1 MRLLQILSNKKS
13 KFNNFLTK
21 NHFEQL
27 SDLNIEFFESVK
39 NSLLDPQGLNLAND
53 VKWIK
58 LNQNWNS
65 SKFPVVIG
73 GEGPPVLLLHGFDS
87 SFLEF
92 RRIYQ
97 SLKKNFQVI
106 IPDLLGFGFSP
117 RHATYDYNPSKII
130 LYLIDILE
138 KLNITNN
145 LKIIGA
151 SMGGSTALKLAFEI
165 PNTIDKIILLSPAG
179 LFGEPKNIPFP
190 LNQIGASFL
199 GLPQV
204 RKSLCR
210 QAFAFP
216 KICVGEMEE
225 QIASIH
231 LGCKGWRNSLASFAK
246 SGGFA
251 GTQKYIQNIPIKTLC
266 GENDRILGKKEIKNI
281 KEIEKLNFIGLQN
294 CGHLP
299 HVDLPILS
307 GKIIE
312 DYFCNRNNF

>member
-1 MRLLQILSNKKS
+1 MQNLNNKKS
-13 KFNNFLTK
+13 KHNYFLNKTNFEHFN
-21 NHFEQL
+21 
-27 SDLNIEFFESVK
+27 DLNIEFFESAK
-39 NSLLDPQGLNLAND
+39 TTLLDPLAIHLAND

-65 SKFPVVIG
+65 LEFPVVIG
-73 GEGPPVLLLHGFDS
+73 GKGQPILLLHGFDS
-87 SFLEF
+87 CFLEF

-97 SLKKNFQVI
+97 SLKRNFQVI

-117 RHATYDYNPSKII
+117 RCASMEFNPSKII
-130 LYLIDILE
+130 SHLIDTLE
-138 KLNITNN
+138 TLQITNN

-151 SMGGSTALKLAFEI
+151 SMGGSAALKLAFEI
-165 PNTIDKIILLSPAG
+165 PNAIDKMILLSPAG
-179 LFGEPKNIPFP
+179 LHGEPKIIPFP
-190 LNQIGASFL
+190 LNQAGASFL

-210 QAFAFP
+210 QAFAYP
-216 KICVGEMEE
+216 DKCVGEMEE

-251 GTQKYIQNIPIKTLC
+251 GTCKYIQNIPIKTLC
-266 GENDRILGKKEIKNI
+266 GENDRILGKKEIKEI
-281 KEIEKLNFIGLQN
+281 KKIEQLNFVGLQN

-299 HVDLPILS
+299 HVDLPSLS
-307 GKIIE
+307 SKIIQ
-312 DYFCNRNNF
+312 DYFLE

>member
-1 MRLLQILSNKKS
+1 LRLLQILNNKKS
-13 KFNNFLTK
+13 KYNPLLTK
-21 NHFEQL
+21 TQYERF
-27 SDLNIEFFESVK
+27 SDLNVEYFESAK
-39 NSLLDPQGLNLAND
+39 MSLLDPLGHYLASD

-58 LNQNWNS
+58 LNENWNS
-65 SKFPVVIG
+65 LKFPVVIG
-73 GEGPPVLLLHGFDS
+73 GKGRPILLLHGFDS

-97 SLKKNFQVI
+97 SLKRNFQVI

-117 RHATYDYNPSKII
+117 RCATNEYNPSII
-130 LYLIDILE
+130 ISYLIDILE
-138 KLNITNN
+138 TLQITNN

-165 PNTIDKIILLSPAG
+165 PNSIDKIILLSPAG

-210 QAFAFP
+210 QAFAYP
-216 KICVGEMEE
+216 DKCVGEMEE

-251 GTQKYIQNIPIKTLC
+251 GTLKYIQNIPIKTLC
-266 GENDRILGKKEIKNI
+266 GENDRILGKKEIQNI
-281 KEIEKLNFIGLQN
+281 KKIEKLNFVGLQN

-299 HVDLPILS
+299 HVDLPSLS
-307 GKIIE
+307 GKIIK
-312 DYFCNRNNF
+312 DYFL

>member
-1 MRLLQILSNKKS
+1 
-13 KFNNFLTK
+13 LTK
-21 NHFEQL
+21 TNFKQL
-27 SDLNIEFFESVK
+27 SDLNVEFFERAK
-39 NSLLDPQGLNLAND
+39 MSLLDPLGLYLAND
-53 VKWIK
+53 VNWIK
-58 LNQNWNS
+58 LNENWNS
-65 SKFPVVIG
+65 LKFPVVIG
-73 GEGPPVLLLHGFDS
+73 GRGRPIILLHGFDS

-117 RHATYDYNPSKII
+117 RCASNEYNPKKII
-130 LYLIDILE
+130 SYLIDIIDTLQI
-138 KLNITNN
+138 KNN

-151 SMGGSTALKLAFEI
+151 SMGGSTALKLASEI
-165 PNTIDKIILLSPAG
+165 PNSIDKILLLSPAG

-199 GLPQV
+199 GFPQV

-210 QAFAFP
+210 QAFAYP
-216 KICVGEMEE
+216 DRCVGEMEE

-251 GTQKYIQNIPIKTLC
+251 GTHKYIQNIPIKTLC

-281 KEIEKLNFIGLQN
+281 KKIEKLNFVLLKN

-299 HVDLPILS
+299 HVDLPSLS
-307 GKIIE
+307 GKIIQ
-312 DYFCNRNNF
+312 DYFS

>member
-1 MRLLQILSNKKS
+1 
-13 KFNNFLTK
+13 LTK
-21 NHFEQL
+21 NHFEQF
-27 SDLNIEFFESVK
+27 SDLNIEFFESAK
-39 NSLLDPQGLNLAND
+39 TTILDPLGLDLATD

-58 LNQNWNS
+58 LNENWLS
-65 SKFPVVIG
+65 LKFPVVIG
-73 GEGPPVLLLHGFDS
+73 GKGQPVLLLHGFDS

-97 SLKKNFQVI
+97 SLKRNFKVI

-117 RHATYDYNPSKII
+117 RCASLEYNPSNII
-130 LYLIDILE
+130 SHLIDILE
-138 KLNITNN
+138 TLKIKNN

-179 LFGEPKNIPFP
+179 LLGETKRIPFP

-210 QAFAFP
+210 QAFAYP
-216 KICVGEMEE
+216 DKCVGEMEE

-231 LGCKGWRNSLASFAK
+231 LGCKGWRNSLATFAK

-251 GTQKYIQNIPIKTLC
+251 GTNKYIQNIPIKTLC
-266 GENDRILGKKEIKNI
+266 GEKDRILGE
-281 KEIEKLNFIGLQN
+281 KEIENIRKIKKLNFVMLQN

-299 HVDLPILS
+299 HVDLPSLS
-307 GKIIE
+307 SKIIQ
-312 DYFCNRNNF
+312 DYFL

>member
-1 MRLLQILSNKKS
+1 MT
-13 KFNNFLTK
+13 KFD
-21 NHFEQL
+21 FEKL
-27 SDLNIEFFESVK
+27 SDLNIEFFESAK
-39 NSLLDPQGLNLAND
+39 SSLLDPLGLYLAKD
-53 VKWIK
+53 IKWLK
-58 LNQNWNS
+58 LNEKWNS
-65 SKFPVVIG
+65 MKFPVVIG
-73 GEGPPVLLLHGFDS
+73 GKGQPILLLHGFDS

-97 SLKKNFQVI
+97 ALKRNFQVI

-117 RHATYDYNPSKII
+117 RCASNENNPSKII
-130 LYLIDILE
+130 SYLIDILE
-138 KLNITNN
+138 NLQIKNN

-151 SMGGSTALKLAFEI
+151 SMGGSTALQLAFEI

-179 LFGEPKNIPFP
+179 LFGEPKIIPFP

-204 RKSLCR
+204 RKGLCR
-210 QAFAFP
+210 QAFAYP
-216 KICVGEMEE
+216 DKCVGEMEE

-251 GTQKYIQNIPIKTLC
+251 GTRKYIQNFSIKTLC
-266 GENDRILGKKEIKNI
+266 GEKDRILGKKEIKNI
-281 KEIEKLNFIGLQN
+281 MEIKKLNFVGLQN

-299 HVDLPILS
+299 HLDLPSLS
-307 GKIIE
+307 SKIIH
-312 DYFCNRNNF
+312 DYFI

>member
-1 MRLLQILSNKKS
+1 MTKTYFKK
-13 KFNNFLTK
+13 
-21 NHFEQL
+21 L
-27 SDLNIEFFESVK
+27 SDSNIEFFESAK
-39 NSLLDPQGLNLAND
+39 TSLLDPLGLYLAND

-58 LNQNWNS
+58 LNEDWNS
-65 SKFPVVIG
+65 LEFPVVIG
-73 GEGPPVLLLHGFDS
+73 GKGQPILLLHGFDS

-97 SLKKNFQVI
+97 ELKRNFQVI
-106 IPDLLGFGFSP
+106 IPDLLGFGFTP
-117 RHATYDYNPSKII
+117 RCATNEYNPSQII
-130 LYLIDILE
+130 SYLIDIIETL
-138 KLNITNN
+138 KITKN

-151 SMGGSTALKLAFEI
+151 SMGGSIALKLAFEI

-199 GLPQV
+199 GLSQV
-204 RKSLCR
+204 RKGLCR
-210 QAFAFP
+210 QAFAYP
-216 KICVGEMEE
+216 DKCVGEMEE

-251 GTQKYIQNIPIKTLC
+251 GSHKYIQNFSIKTLC

-281 KEIEKLNFIGLQN
+281 KGIEKLNFVGLQN

-299 HVDLPILS
+299 HVDLPALS
-307 GKIIE
+307 SKVIN
-312 DYFCNRNNF
+312 DYFL

>member
-1 MRLLQILSNKKS
+1 LNNKKS
-13 KFNNFLTK
+13 KYNYFLTK
-21 NHFEQL
+21 SYFEQL
-27 SDLNIEFFESVK
+27 SDLNVEFFESAK
-39 NSLLDPQGLNLAND
+39 NSLLDPLGLYLAKD
-53 VKWIK
+53 VQWIT

-65 SKFPVVIG
+65 LKFPVVVG
-73 GEGPPVLLLHGFDS
+73 GKGQPLLLLHGFDS

-97 SLKKNFQVI
+97 LLKRNFQVI

-117 RHATYDYNPSKII
+117 RCATNEYNPSKII
-130 LYLIDILE
+130 SYLMDLLKILQI
-138 KLNITNN
+138 KKN

-151 SMGGSTALKLAFEI
+151 SMGGSTALNLAFEI
-165 PNTIDKIILLSPAG
+165 PDSIDKIILLSPAG
-179 LFGEPKNIPFP
+179 LFGEPKSIPFP

-216 KICVGEMEE
+216 DECVGEMEE

-251 GTQKYIQNIPIKTLC
+251 GTQKYIQNIPTKVVC
-266 GENDRILGKKEIKNI
+266 GENDRILGKKEIRKI
-281 KEIEKLNFIGLQN
+281 QKIYKLNFIGLQN

-299 HVDLPILS
+299 HVDLPLLS
-307 GKIIE
+307 CKIIQ
-312 DYFCNRNNF
+312 DYFLEKKF

>member
-1 MRLLQILSNKKS
+1 M
-13 KFNNFLTK
+13 TK
-21 NHFEQL
+21 NYFEQF
-27 SDLNIEFFESVK
+27 SDLNVDFFERAK
-39 NSLLDPQGLNLAND
+39 ISLLDPLGLYLAND
-53 VKWIK
+53 VQWIK
-58 LNQNWNS
+58 LNENWNS
-65 SKFPVVIG
+65 LQFPVVIG
-73 GEGPPVLLLHGFDS
+73 GKGQPILLLHGFDS

-97 SLKKNFQVI
+97 SLKRNFQVI

-117 RHATYDYNPSKII
+117 RCATNEYNPSKII
-130 LYLIDILE
+130 SYLIDLL
-138 KLNITNN
+138 KTLQITKN

-151 SMGGSTALKLAFEI
+151 SMGGSTALKFAFEM
-165 PNTIDKIILLSPAG
+165 PDYVDKMILLSPAG

-199 GLPQV
+199 GFPQV

-216 KICVGEMEE
+216 NECVGEMEE

-251 GTQKYIQNIPIKTLC
+251 GTHKYIQNIQNIQIKTIC

-281 KEIEKLNFIGLQN
+281 KKIEKLNFVGLKN

-299 HVDLPILS
+299 HVDLPSLS
-307 GKIIE
+307 SKIIH
-312 DYFCNRNNF
+312 DYFLE

>member
-1 MRLLQILSNKKS
+1 MTE
-13 KFNNFLTK
+13 NNYEK
-21 NHFEQL
+21 L
-27 SDLNIEFFESVK
+27 SDLNVEFFESAK
-39 NSLLDPQGLNLAND
+39 SSLLDPSGLYLAND

-58 LNQNWNS
+58 INENWNS
-65 SKFPVVIG
+65 LKFPVVIG
-73 GEGPPVLLLHGFDS
+73 GKGQPILLLHGFDS

-92 RRIYQ
+92 RRIYKA
-97 SLKKNFQVI
+97 LKRNFQVI

-117 RHATYDYNPSKII
+117 RCATKEYNSSKII
-130 LYLIDILE
+130 LYLIDIL
-138 KLNITNN
+138 KTLKITNN

-165 PNTIDKIILLSPAG
+165 PNAIDKIILLSPAG

-199 GLPQV
+199 GLPQI
-204 RKSLCR
+204 RKRLCR

-216 KICVGEMEE
+216 NECVGKMEE

-231 LGCKGWRNSLASFAK
+231 LGCKGWRDSLASFAN

-251 GTQKYIQNIPIKTLC
+251 GTYKYIQNFSIKTIC

-281 KEIEKLNFIGLQN
+281 KKIEQLNCVGLQN

-299 HVDLPILS
+299 HIDLPSLS
-307 GKIIE
+307 GKIIY
-312 DYFCNRNNF
+312 DYFLQ

>member
-1 MRLLQILSNKKS
+1 
-13 KFNNFLTK
+13 LTK
-21 NHFEQL
+21 NYFEQL
-27 SDLNIEFFESVK
+27 DNLNVEFFESAK
-39 NSLLDPQGLNLAND
+39 LSLLDPLGIYLAND
-53 VKWIK
+53 IKWIK

-65 SKFPVVIG
+65 LKFPVVIG
-73 GEGPPVLLLHGFDS
+73 GKGQPIILLHGFDS

-92 RRIYQ
+92 RRVYQ
-97 SLKKNFQVI
+97 SLKRNFQVI

-117 RHATYDYNPSKII
+117 RCATNEYNPSKII
-130 LYLIDILE
+130 SYLIDLLRTL
-138 KLNITNN
+138 KITKN

-151 SMGGSTALKLAFEI
+151 SMGGSTALKLSFEI
-165 PNTIDKIILLSPAG
+165 PDSFDKIMLLSPAG
-179 LFGEPKNIPFP
+179 LFGEPKSIPFP

-216 KICVGEMEE
+216 DECVGKMEE

-251 GTQKYIQNIPIKTLC
+251 GTQNISKISQLKHYAEKMIEFL
-266 GENDRILGKKEIKNI
+266 EKKSLK
-281 KEIEKLNFIGLQN
+281 K
-294 CGHLP
+294 
-299 HVDLPILS
+299 
-307 GKIIE
+307 
-312 DYFCNRNNF
+312 

>member
-1 MRLLQILSNKKS
+1 
-13 KFNNFLTK
+13 LTK
-21 NHFEQL
+21 KNFEQI
-27 SDLNIEFFESVK
+27 SDSNIKFFESAK
-39 NSLLDPQGLNLAND
+39 MSLLDPLGLYLAND
-53 VKWIK
+53 VKWIELDGK
-58 LNQNWNS
+58 WKSL
-65 SKFPVVIG
+65 KCPVVIG
-73 GEGPPVLLLHGFDS
+73 GQGQPIILLHGFDS

-117 RHATYDYNPSKII
+117 RYATNEYNPSKII
-130 LYLIDILE
+130 SFLI
-138 KLNITNN
+138 NIIETLKIKNN

-151 SMGGSTALKLAFEI
+151 SMGGSTALKLSFEI
-165 PNTIDKIILLSPAG
+165 QNSIDKIILLSPAG

-210 QAFAFP
+210 QAFAYP
-216 KICVGEMEE
+216 DQCVGEMEE

-266 GENDRILGKKEIKNI
+266 GENDRILGI
-281 KEIEKLNFIGLQN
+281 KEIENLKKIEKLNVVGLQN

-299 HVDLPILS
+299 HVDLPYLS
-307 GKIIE
+307 SKIIL
-312 DYFCNRNNF
+312 DYFLK

>member
-1 MRLLQILSNKKS
+1 M
-13 KFNNFLTK
+13 TK
-21 NHFEQL
+21 TQFEQL
-27 SDLNIEFFESVK
+27 SDLNVDFFENAK
-39 NSLLDPQGLNLAND
+39 ISLLDPLGLYLAND

-58 LNQNWNS
+58 LNENWHS
-65 SKFPVVIG
+65 LKFPVVVG
-73 GEGPPVLLLHGFDS
+73 GKGQTILLLHGFDS

-97 SLKKNFQVI
+97 SLKRNFQVI

-117 RHATYDYNPSKII
+117 RCATNEYNPSKII
-130 LYLIDILE
+130 SYLTDLL
-138 KLNITNN
+138 KTLQITKN

-151 SMGGSTALKLAFEI
+151 SMGGSTALKLSFEI
-165 PNTIDKIILLSPAG
+165 PYSIDKIILLSPAG
-179 LFGEPKNIPFP
+179 LFGEPKSIPFP

-199 GLPQV
+199 GLQQV

-216 KICVGEMEE
+216 DECVGEMEE

-251 GTQKYIQNIPIKTLC
+251 GTQKYIQNIPIKAVC
-266 GENDRILGKKEIKNI
+266 GENDRILGKNEIKKISKIN
-281 KEIEKLNFIGLQN
+281 KLNFIGLQN

-299 HVDLPILS
+299 HVDLPSLS
-307 GKIIE
+307 SKINQ
-312 DYFCNRNNF
+312 DYFLE

>member
-1 MRLLQILSNKKS
+1 M
-13 KFNNFLTK
+13 TK
-21 NHFEQL
+21 THFEKF
-27 SDLNIEFFESVK
+27 SDLNIDYFESAK
-39 NSLLDPQGLNLAND
+39 ISLLDPLGLYLAND

-58 LNQNWNS
+58 LNEKWNS
-65 SKFPVVIG
+65 VKFPVVMG
-73 GEGPPVLLLHGFDS
+73 GEGNPLLLLHGFDS

-117 RHATYDYNPSKII
+117 RCATNEYNSSQII
-130 LYLIDILE
+130 LYLIDLLKTI
-138 KLNITNN
+138 KITKN

-151 SMGGSTALKLAFEI
+151 SMGGSTALKLAYEF
-165 PNTIDKIILLSPAG
+165 PDSIDKIVLLSPAG
-179 LFGEPKNIPFP
+179 LFGEPKSIPFP

-199 GLPQV
+199 RLPQV

-216 KICVGEMEE
+216 DECVGEMEE

-231 LGCKGWRNSLASFAK
+231 LGCKGWKNSLASFAK

-251 GTQKYIQNIPIKTLC
+251 GTHKYIKNIPIKAVC

-281 KEIEKLNFIGLQN
+281 KKIDKLNFVGLQN

-299 HVDLPILS
+299 HIDLPSLS
-307 GKIIE
+307 SKIIQ
-312 DYFCNRNNF
+312 DFFLD

>member
-1 MRLLQILSNKKS
+1 M
-13 KFNNFLTK
+13 TK
-21 NHFEQL
+21 TQFEKL
-27 SDLNIEFFESVK
+27 SDLNVDFFESAK
-39 NSLLDPQGLNLAND
+39 KSLIDPLGVYLASD
-53 VKWIK
+53 IKWIK
-58 LNQNWNS
+58 LNEEWNS

-73 GEGPPVLLLHGFDS
+73 GKGQPIILLHGFDS

-97 SLKKNFQVI
+97 SLKSNYQVI
-106 IPDLLGFGFSP
+106 VPDLLGFGFSP
-117 RHATYDYNPSKII
+117 RCATNEYNPSKII
-130 LYLIDILE
+130 SYLIDLL
-138 KLNITNN
+138 KTLQITKN
-145 LKIIGA
+145 LKIVGA

-165 PNTIDKIILLSPAG
+165 NDSIDKIILLSPAG
-179 LFGEPKNIPFP
+179 LFGEPKSIPFP

-199 GLPQV
+199 GLPRV

-216 KICVGEMEE
+216 DECVGEMEE

-251 GTQKYIQNIPIKTLC
+251 GTYKYIKNIPIKSLC
-266 GENDRILGKKEIKNI
+266 GENDRILGKKEIKKISKI
-281 KEIEKLNFIGLQN
+281 KKLNFVGLKN

-299 HVDLPILS
+299 HIDLPSLTC
-307 GKIIE
+307 KIIQ
-312 DYFCNRNNF
+312 DYFWE